1 MITKYHIIFAIIL
14 LVGITACENT
24 ENPQVQV
31 QPEDFPIVQFQNFDE
46 KISYCIGLDHALGAK
61 QIYGSK
67 QYKDVFT
74 LSDINEGMVD
84 YLSDAELRIPIQEV
98 DKKLDL
104 YLLPGGQV
112 DKNAVPTADASYC
125 IGITEGQYLVDN
137 LVGRGI
143 DQIVYVDFLVM
154 GINHGYQ
161 GGKTIVSPTE
171 ARSEISNYYA
181 DLNKEQGEYFLEQNK
196 LNDSIQVT
204 ETGLQYKIIE
214 QGYGKQPN
222 LTDSVVVHYTGM
234 FLDGRVFDTS
244 IPSQIP
250 GRFTPLELIPGW
262 QEALLMMKE
271 GGQWRIFVPYQLAYG
286 PDGSGPVEPYS
297 VLIFD
302 IELLKVKRYTP

>member
-1 MITKYHIIFAIIL
+1 M
-14 LVGITACENT
+14 
-24 ENPQVQV
+24 
-31 QPEDFPIVQFQNFDE
+31 
-46 KISYCIGLDHALGAK
+46 
-61 QIYGSK
+61 
-67 QYKDVFT
+67 
-74 LSDINEGMVD
+74 
-84 YLSDAELRIPIQEV
+84 
-98 DKKLDL
+98 
-104 YLLPGGQV
+104 
-112 DKNAVPTADASYC
+112 
-125 IGITEGQYLVDN
+125 
-137 LVGRGI
+137 
-143 DQIVYVDFLVM
+143 
-154 GINHGYQ
+154 
-161 GGKTIVSPTE
+161 
-171 ARSEISNYYA
+171 
-181 DLNKEQGEYFLEQNK
+181 
-196 LNDSIQVT
+196 T